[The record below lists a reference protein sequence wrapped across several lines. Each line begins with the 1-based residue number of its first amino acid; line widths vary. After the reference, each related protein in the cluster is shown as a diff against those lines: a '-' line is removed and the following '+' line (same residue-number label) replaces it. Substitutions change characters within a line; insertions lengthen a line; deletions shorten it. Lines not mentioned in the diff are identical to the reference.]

1 MALFSGHDLIAVTS
15 LSESQ
20 IVAIASRLG
29 IRKIGELMFLS
40 KYPHDASIPG
50 LTYDNSVGA
59 YKLDDRKNADG
70 SALSD
75 NFSGWVYPNGARFV
89 SKDFQQA
96 ANIYNKGDTSLTSFT
111 VPDLTD
117 KFFKGHG
124 PAKNIVDPVT
134 YQTYMPLDTV
144 PHCNHV
150 PKKHSHSINEKNKTV
165 STNMTIKNG
174 FQFMAASNAGTTVK
188 HKTLTTTNGK
198 SYRIPYFHKG
208 DNKTASMAM
217 PLDIVMDMGTLTA
230 FFSDAD
236 TDSVGDVNPDCYP
249 RNQSLPVMIYI
260 KNAVKEEQEVISEK
274 YVVNFIDTVDGHI
287 FHYAFVE
294 KGHKVD
300 YPNSALIPSHAHFT
314 FNNEFDPPSISAIT
328 GNVNVRCIYDRAE
341 YTVTIQMF
349 RFKEEYTYGKLEI
362 TVSQPNGTTENY
374 TLEISS
380 GYDAVQEINVEY
392 GARVQVLAKLSN
404 PSKTR
409 FKYFEK
415 FTDSSPL
422 HSDKYYSDLFILD
435 NVSENTTI
443 KATFGTELVPDSWRL
458 VFSDYNLNEQEK
470 RQRYYDK
477 IAAYSF
483 AANTL
488 SNSFGPI
495 GYVYEEVVNE
505 TLAAT
510 VQPKYREF
518 VELYSIL
525 KDIDIPGQTT
535 TKNYGI
541 FLLCSQKNDKK
552 ENKLFANIEEN
563 AFCGFKIELTNG
575 EYFITP
581 VENFTIED
589 WQSVESDVDTDQI
602 GINNTSGEVKFNYR
616 FGPLL
621 LPIPA
626 VRRLNN
632 SGQEMLLKVHGPNNQ
647 TESITLATS
656 SEYEEFW
663 GKAPDRS

>member
-20 IVAIASRLG
+20 IGAIASRLG
-29 IRKIGELMFLS
+29 VRKIGELMFLS

-50 LTYDNSVGA
+50 LIYDSSVGA

-75 NFSGWVYPNGARFV
+75 SFSGWVYPNGARFV

-96 ANIYNKGDTSLTSFT
+96 ANIYNKGNTSLTSFT

-124 PAKNIVDPVT
+124 PAKNIVDPAT

-150 PKKHSHSINEKNKTV
+150 PKKHSHSINERNKTV

-188 HKTLTTTNGK
+188 HKTLTTTNGR

-208 DNKTASMAM
+208 DNSTTSMAM

-236 TDSVGDVNPDCYP
+236 TDSVGDANPDCYP

-260 KNAVKEEQEVISEK
+260 KNAVKEEQEVISHK

-287 FHYAFVE
+287 FHHVFVE
-294 KGHKVD
+294 KGHAVD
-300 YPNSALIPSHAHFT
+300 YPAGALIPSHAHYT
-314 FNNEFDPPSISAIT
+314 FNEKFDPPSIAAIT
-328 GNVNVRCIYDRAE
+328 GNVNVRCIYDRIK
-341 YTVTIQMF
+341 YTITIQMF
-349 RFKEEYTYGKLEI
+349 RFKTEYANGKLEI
-362 TVSQPNGTTENY
+362 AIRQPNGTTTSP

-380 GYDAVQEINVEY
+380 GKYAEYSIDVEY
-392 GARVQVLAKLSN
+392 GSRVQVLATLSN

-415 FTDSSPL
+415 FTDSNPL

-435 NVSENTTI
+435 NVSEKTTI

-458 VFSDYNLNEQEK
+458 VFSDYNLNKQEK

-477 IAAYSF
+477 IATYLF
-483 AANTL
+483 AVNTL
-488 SNSFGPI
+488 SSSFGPI
-495 GYVYEEVVNE
+495 DYVYEETANE
-505 TLAAT
+505 TLAT
-510 VQPKYREF
+510 TIQPKYREF

-525 KDIDIPGQTT
+525 KDIDIPGQTII
-535 TKNYGI
+535 KNYGV
-541 FLLCSQKNDKK
+541 FLLCSQENDKK
-552 ENKLFANIEEN
+552 ENKLFANSEKN
-563 AFCGFKIELTNG
+563 DFCGFKIKLTNE

-589 WQSVESDVDTDQI
+589 WQSVETGVDASQI
-602 GINNTSGEVKFNYR
+602 GINNATGEVKFDYR

-621 LPIPA
+621 LPIPS
-626 VRRLNN
+626 VSRLDN
-632 SGQEMLLKVHGPNNQ
+632 SGQEMLLKVSGSNNQ
-647 TESITLATS
+647 TEDITLATS

-663 GKAPDRS
+663 GKTPDRS